1 MFFDGSFGYNSIDHR
16 TQQQLHTQFYTINH
30 YKQTTAAQSIELLA
44 TFYFRLCL
52 LLRRKNIIRFLRVSQ
67 WQCRLGLTSWMDFW
81 LCVAESWNGK
91 IKSCIERADGV
102 FVCVCVRVWLGRAC
116 ACVLACSACVICL
129 WCGYAC
135 IRWVRVYVRE
145 CWIHCVLCV
154 LLAAYCCCRSNG
166 HLVTNRWISHLQIQL
181 STDYLPF
188 HIIRE

>member
-102 FVCVCVRVWLGRAC
+102 FVCVCESVVGPCMCMCAGLFGVCDLFVMRV
-116 ACVLACSACVICL
+116 CVYSMGTCVCE
-129 WCGYAC
+129 
-135 IRWVRVYVRE
+135 RVLNTLCTV
-145 CWIHCVLCV
+145 CVVGGV
-154 LLAAYCCCRSNG
+154 LL
-166 HLVTNRWISHLQIQL
+166 L
-181 STDYLPF
+181 
-188 HIIRE
+188 